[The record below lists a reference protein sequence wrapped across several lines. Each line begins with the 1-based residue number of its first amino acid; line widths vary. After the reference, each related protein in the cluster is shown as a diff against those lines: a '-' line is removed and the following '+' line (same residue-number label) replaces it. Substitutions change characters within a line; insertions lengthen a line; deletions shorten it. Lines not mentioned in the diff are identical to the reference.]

1 MDGEI
6 IRFRVAE
13 NIMNDFLMKSFTA
26 TIQIIGIN
34 PYVLLPAAILDY
46 LLRQYGKPKGQ
57 VPVKLLINKTEF
69 IQTLV
74 KYAGE
79 WRLYLNTP
87 MRKIAG
93 KDVGDKITISIDY
106 GPEERKTPIHPKLQ
120 AALQKNRAA
129 KQKFDS
135 LTASRQKEIARYINT
150 LKSEESVDKNIKRAI
165 GFLLEKERFIGRDKP

>member
-1 MDGEI
+1 
-6 IRFRVAE
+6 
-13 NIMNDFLMKSFTA
+13 MKSFTA

-57 VPVKLLINKTEF
+57 VPVKILINKTEF

-93 KDVGDKITISIDY
+93 KNVGDKITISIDY
-106 GPEERKTPIHPKLQ
+106 DPEERKTPMHPKLQ
-120 AALQKNRAA
+120 AALQK
-129 KQKFDS
+129 
-135 LTASRQKEIARYINT
+135 
-150 LKSEESVDKNIKRAI
+150 KSCGQTKI
-165 GFLLEKERFIGRDKP
+165 